1 MADYFDGLIGQ
12 GALKRKLSFYLDA
25 FQKTSRL
32 PFLLFCGAK
41 GFGKTCF
48 ARAVAK
54 HLKNKDGT
62 PRPMYELNSSILQ
75 NNTRFFENIF
85 LTLIHDRPV
94 TILFDESHNIPKDLS
109 QALLT
114 ICNSEK
120 DPVRRFQWQDATYE
134 FDFEKLTFMFA
145 TTEQDKL
152 FPPLKDRLDLVDF
165 QGYTHDDLE
174 GLVKMYAEDV
184 LFKDGIVESIA
195 KATRGNARSC
205 VKMAQDIETYCK
217 SKEQITFG
225 PDDWAELKADLGILP
240 LGLTNSE
247 VIVLREL
254 NKRGACSLNMLAA
267 ATGLSRS
274 ALQRDIEQYLL
285 KKDLVRIDGKRKITK
300 DGQKILASIA

>member
-1 MADYFDGLIGQ
+1 MGYFDKMIGQ
-12 GALKRKLSFYLDA
+12 EALKRKLSFYIGA
-25 FQKTSRL
+25 FKQTSRM
-32 PFLLFCGAK
+32 PFLLFSGAK
-41 GFGKTCF
+41 GTGKTAF
-48 ARAVAK
+48 AK
-54 HLKNKDGT
+54 ETSKCLCKKDGSS
-62 PRPMYELNSSILQ
+62 RPSYVINSSILR
-75 NNTRFFENIF
+75 NNQTFFENIY
-85 LTLIHDRPV
+85 LTLIHDKDANI
-94 TILFDESHNIPKDLS
+94 ILDEAHNIPSDIS

-134 FDFEKLTFMFA
+134 FDFERISMFFC

-152 FPPLKDRLDLVDF
+152 FPPLKDRLAVVDF
-165 QGYTHDDLE
+165 ESYTKQNLID
-174 GLVKMYAEDV
+174 LVKMYAEDV

-205 VKMAQDIETYCK
+205 VKMAQDVETYCK

-285 KKDLVRIDGKRKITK
+285 KQDLIRIDGKRKITK